1 MKYRF
6 VESKNK
12 MRKTY
17 IQNLEKFLKDIFIK
31 QKYDKKKIIKHMNI
45 IKAYKNEQFL
55 KKKNMRNEHKTNIR
69 AD

>member
-31 QKYDKKKIIKHMNI
+31 QKYDQKKIIEHMNI

-55 KKKNMRNEHKTNIR
+55 KKKICETNIKR
-69 AD
+69 I